1 MSFKIGHCCCC
12 GAQVWITDALNR
24 LVHPLSNLREGYLV
38 FTVNNSPTRLKIS
51 VCNECEATR
60 TEESLNN
67 WLNNLL
73 ESGEASM
80 FRGLTPTDYEPFEE
94 YWASQGKEV
103 FGVWRNAP
111 SPTPNAIS
119 GGL

>member
-1 MSFKIGHCCCC
+1 MSYRPGQCSGCDC
-12 GAQVWITDALNR
+12 QTWITDSLGR

-38 FTVNNSPTRLKIS
+38 FSVNGNPSRLKIPI
-51 VCNECEATR
+51 CDNCEATR
-60 TEESLNN
+60 TEESILS
-67 WLNNLL
+67 WFNNLVA
-73 ESGEASM
+73 SGEAKI
-80 FRGLTPTDYEPFEE
+80 FQGNAPTDYEPYEE

-111 SPTPNAIS
+111 APTPNAIS